1 MNTLLSLVLCYFI
14 MLEPGAVLSP
24 YTFIL
29 FYVYVLWVGW
39 YFINCLCYWFLFYCF
54 LIPAL
59 VASGLFTLQSIL
71 GLVSCQR
78 HIDWKPEIHLPS
90 ENQMTRSTSWAT
102 NIPSHPL
109 FGSPGLVGQ
118 WPQACTMVIC
128 IRVWRMVTFKT
139 MVLGRKK
146 GEVLTSFRWAER
158 GPQNLQMDSHNVCSD
173 GEGPGADPRDAREI
187 MSLSGIS
194 RVPGWEVWVSLGYWN
209 CCSLQLEPG

>member
-1 MNTLLSLVLCYFI
+1 M
-14 MLEPGAVLSP
+14 
-24 YTFIL
+24 
-29 FYVYVLWVGW
+29 
-39 YFINCLCYWFLFYCF
+39 
-54 LIPAL
+54 
-59 VASGLFTLQSIL
+59 ASGLFTLQSIL

-102 NIPSHPL
+102 DIPSHPL

-128 IRVWRMVTFKT
+128 IRAWRISTFKT

-194 RVPGWEVWVSLGYWN
+194 RVPGWEVWVSLLKLLLPATRTWISSSKWM
-209 CCSLQLEPG
+209 CCLARLM